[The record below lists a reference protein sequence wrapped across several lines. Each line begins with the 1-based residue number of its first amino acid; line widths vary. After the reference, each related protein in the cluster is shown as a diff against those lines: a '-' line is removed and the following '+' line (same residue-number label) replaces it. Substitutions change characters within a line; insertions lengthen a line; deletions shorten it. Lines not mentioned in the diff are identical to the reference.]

1 METRRK
7 RDSRSRRRSK
17 GEDNILKKWSFP
29 NNLKSLKL
37 PGNFKFLR
45 LPGNLN
51 FLKKVKFSQR
61 KILFLLIGIVAV
73 ILAIFFGILPL
84 IEAKKKVEEEII
96 LKKRALLRY
105 EQFLQNRKSIEE
117 DLARTSREYEGI
129 QLKLLSGET
138 PQLGA
143 AHLQEIV
150 KRVSEKNGVGIRSVR
165 ILEPKEMNVYLKVS
179 LHVDFNPIGSLLS
192 LGQFIYEIE
201 HHEKELMIS
210 EMDFLV
216 FNPRMPSNVQG
227 SLVITGLMKKTKAK
241 EKGRQG

>member
-1 METRRK
+1 LR
-7 RDSRSRRRSK
+7 
-17 GEDNILKKWSFP
+17 GENNILKRWSFP
-29 NNLKSLKL
+29 NNLKFLK
-37 PGNFKFLR
+37 

-61 KILFLLIGIVAV
+61 RILFLLIGIVAIVLV
-73 ILAIFFGILPL
+73 ISFGLLPL
-84 IEAKKKVEEEII
+84 IEAKKKAEEEIV
-96 LKKRALLRY
+96 LKKRALSGY
-105 EQFLQNRKSIEE
+105 EQFLQNRKAIEE
-117 DLARTSREYEGI
+117 ELGRTSKEYEWI
-129 QLKLLSGET
+129 QQKLLSGET

-143 AHLQEIV
+143 ANLQEIV
-150 KRVSEKNGVGIRSVR
+150 KRLSEKNGIGIRSVR

-179 LHVDFNPIGSLLS
+179 LHVDFNPMGSLLS
-192 LGQFIYEIE
+192 LGQFMYDIE

-227 SLVITGLMKKTKAK
+227 SLIITGLMKKMKTK

>member
-1 METRRK
+1 LR
-7 RDSRSRRRSK
+7 
-17 GEDNILKKWSFP
+17 GENNILKRWSFP
-29 NNLKSLKL
+29 NNLKFLK
-37 PGNFKFLR
+37 

-61 KILFLLIGIVAV
+61 RILFLLIGIVAIVLV
-73 ILAIFFGILPL
+73 ISFGLLPL
-84 IEAKKKVEEEII
+84 IEAKKKAEEEIV
-96 LKKRALLRY
+96 LKKRALSGY
-105 EQFLQNRKSIEE
+105 EQFLQNRKAIEE
-117 DLARTSREYEGI
+117 ELGRTSKEYEGI
-129 QLKLLSGET
+129 QQKLLSGET

-143 AHLQEIV
+143 ANLQEIV
-150 KRVSEKNGVGIRSVR
+150 KRLSEKNGIGIRSVR

-192 LGQFIYEIE
+192 LGQFMYDIE

-227 SLVITGLMKKTKAK
+227 SLIITGLMKKMKTK

>member
-1 METRRK
+1 LR
-7 RDSRSRRRSK
+7 
-17 GEDNILKKWSFP
+17 GEDNTLENWSFP
-29 NNLKSLKL
+29 KNLKFLKF
-37 PGNFKFLR
+37 PGS
-45 LPGNLN
+45 LN
-51 FLKKVKFSQR
+51 FFRKVKFSQR
-61 KILFLLIGIVAV
+61 KVLLLLGGIVSV
-73 ILAIFFGILPL
+73 ILAISFGVLPL
-84 IEAKKKVEEEII
+84 IEAKKKAEEEIG
-96 LKKRALLRY
+96 LKKRALMRY

-117 DLARTSREYEGI
+117 DLARTSKEYEGI
-129 QLKLLSGET
+129 QQKLLSGET

-143 AHLQEIV
+143 ANLQEIV
-150 KRVSEKNGVGIRSVR
+150 KRVSERNGVGIRSVR
-165 ILEPKEMNVYLKVS
+165 ILEPKEMNIYLKVS
-179 LHVDFNPIGSLLS
+179 LHVDFNPISSMSS

>member
-1 METRRK
+1 MR
-7 RDSRSRRRSK
+7 
-17 GEDNILKKWSFP
+17 GEDNILEKWSFP
-29 NNLKSLKL
+29 NNLKFLKF
-37 PGNFKFLR
+37 PGNLNFF
-45 LPGNLN
+45 NLN

-61 KILFLLIGIVAV
+61 RILFLLAGIVAIILV
-73 ILAIFFGILPL
+73 ISFGVLPL
-84 IEAKKKVEEEII
+84 IEAKKKAEEEIV

-105 EQFLQNRKSIEE
+105 EQFLQNRKAIEE
-117 DLARTSREYEGI
+117 ELARTSKEFEGI
-129 QLKLLSGET
+129 QQKLLSGET

-143 AHLQEIV
+143 ANLQEIV
-150 KRVSEKNGVGIRSVR
+150 KRVSEKNGIGIRSVR

-179 LHVDFNPIGSLLS
+179 LHVDFNPISSMLG
-192 LGQFIYEIE
+192 LGQFIYDIE

-227 SLVITGLMKKTKAK
+227 SLVITGLMKKTKTK